1 MDPWAVVAIVAG
13 YLIGSADFG
22 VIVPRLLGVD
32 IYDVGSGNPGTTN
45 VLRSMG
51 KVAAAA
57 VLLGDMAKGLAA
69 AALGDVIGSDALGFA
84 AGLAAVAGHCFPV
97 WHRFK
102 GGKGVATTGGMAL
115 WMQPVLGG
123 VLVLGWA
130 LLVMAVRRASVG
142 SLVLAAALVP
152 GLAIVGQRGW
162 SLVWAGGVSL
172 LILYRHSSNIDRLI
186 SGSENTIEEP
196 S

>member
-32 IYDVGSGNPGTTN
+32 IYHVGSGNPGTTN

-51 KVAAAA
+51 KVAAAV

-97 WHRFK
+97 WHRFR

-115 WMQPVLGG
+115 WMQPILGG
-123 VLVLGWA
+123 ALILGWA
-130 LLVMAVRRASVG
+130 LLVMAFRRASIA
-142 SLVLAAALVP
+142 SLVLAAVLVP
-152 GLAIVGQRGW
+152 GLALVGVRGW
-162 SLVWAGGVSL
+162 SLVWAGGASL
-172 LILYRHSSNIDRLI
+172 LILYRHISNINRLI

>member
-51 KVAAAA
+51 KVAAAV

-69 AALGDVIGSDALGFA
+69 AALGDAIGSDALGFA
-84 AGLAAVAGHCFPV
+84 AGMAAVAGHCFPV

-130 LLVMAVRRASVG
+130 LLTMAARRASIA
-142 SLVLAAALVP
+142 SLVLAVALVP
-152 GLAIVGQRGW
+152 GLAIVGRRGW
-162 SLVWAGGVSL
+162 SLVWAGGASL
-172 LILYRHSSNIDRLI
+172 LILYRHSGNINRLI
-186 SGSENTIEEP
+186 SGSEHTIEEP

>member
-51 KVAAAA
+51 KVAAAV

-97 WHRFK
+97 WHRFR

-115 WMQPVLGG
+115 WMQPILGG
-123 VLVLGWA
+123 ALILGWA
-130 LLVMAVRRASVG
+130 LLVMAFRRASVA
-142 SLVLAAALVP
+142 SLVLAAVLVP
-152 GLAIVGQRGW
+152 GLALVGVRGW
-162 SLVWAGGVSL
+162 SLVWAGGASL
-172 LILYRHSSNIDRLI
+172 LILYRHISNINRLI

>member
-1 MDPWAVVAIVAG
+1 VEPWAVAAVVAG

-22 VIVPRLLGVD
+22 VIVPRLFGVD

-51 KVAAAA
+51 KVAAAV

-69 AALGDVIGSDALGFA
+69 AALGDLVGSDALGFA

-102 GGKGVATTGGMAL
+102 GGKGVASTGGIAL
-115 WMQPVLGG
+115 WMEPILGG
-123 VLVLGWA
+123 VL
-130 LLVMAVRRASVG
+130 LLVWVLLAMVAKRASVA
-142 SLVLAAALVP
+142 SLVLAVALIP
-152 GLAIVGQRGW
+152 GLAIAGQRGW
-162 SLVWAGGVSL
+162 SLVWAGGASL
-172 LILYRHSSNIDRLI
+172 LILYRHRGNIDRLI

>member
-51 KVAAAA
+51 KVAAAV

-142 SLVLAAALVP
+142 SLVLAVALVP

>member
-84 AGLAAVAGHCFPV
+84 TGFAAVAGHCFPV

-130 LLVMAVRRASVG
+130 LLVMAVRRASIA
-142 SLVLAAALVP
+142 SLVLATALVP

-162 SLVWAGGVSL
+162 SLVWAGGASL